1 MSVDLAPE
9 FQRTTDG
16 TVFRD
21 LNGNGIMDPYENP
34 GLPVSERVEDLLG
47 RLSLEEKAGLMFH
60 TMVSAAGSG
69 KLGDET
75 PRAGRATLHEV
86 VAEKFVNHINFHFVP
101 EPRLASRW
109 VNELQRLA
117 MNSSPH
123 GIPVT
128 LSTDPRHS
136 FIENWGASF
145 TAEYFSA
152 WPEPLGL
159 AAVRD
164 EQLVREFAAI
174 ARAEYTAIGIRAA
187 LHPTIDLATEP
198 RWARQYSTFGQD
210 SDLVARLALAYLDGF
225 GDQPLGAE
233 SVACMAKHFPG
244 GGPQRDGEDP
254 HFPYGREQVY
264 PGGMF
269 EHHLEPF
276 RRVIAHGVSA
286 IMPYYGMPIGL
297 ELDGEPVEEVGFGF
311 NRQIITGLLREKLGY
326 DGVVCTDWSL
336 VTESRLH
343 GRQLPPRAWGV
354 EHLSEKERVL
364 KVIEAGCDQF
374 GGEECPELVVALV
387 REGQLSEERIDV
399 SVRRLLKVKF
409 ELGLFDNPDVDE
421 AHAEERTGLPEYVA
435 AGQRAQARSVTVL
448 KNTVPKN
455 TVLTN
460 GESSGSALLP
470 LGPGLRVYSEEM
482 SADALAEAGFIPAA
496 DPADADVAIVRVA
509 APFEFRDHYMLES
522 SFHAGSL
529 EFDSETISK
538 VERLATVVPV
548 VLVPHLDRPAVLT
561 PLEPH
566 CAAIAAVYGA
576 SDTAVL
582 QALTGAVP
590 PEGRLPFQLPR
601 SEAAVLASRPDVPG
615 DTKDALYECGFGLE
629 L

>member
-1 MSVDLAPE
+1 MSVETAPE
-9 FQRTTDG
+9 FQRAPDG
-16 TVFRD
+16 TLFRD

-34 GLPVSERVEDLLG
+34 GLPVAERVEDLLG

-60 TMVSAAGSG
+60 TMVSAAESG

-75 PRAGRATLHEV
+75 PRAGRATLQEV
-86 VAEKFVNHINFHFVP
+86 VAGKYVNHLNFHFVP

-210 SDLVARLALAYLDGF
+210 NDLVARLALAYLDGF
-225 GDQPLGAE
+225 EDQHLGDG

-269 EHHLEPF
+269 DHHLEPF
-276 RRVIAHGVSA
+276 KRVIAHGVTA

-364 KVIEAGCDQF
+364 KVIQAGCDQF
-374 GGEECPELVVALV
+374 GGEECPELVVELV
-387 REGQLSEERIDV
+387 REGQLREERIDV
-399 SVRRLLKVKF
+399 SARRLLKVKF
-409 ELGLFDNPDVDE
+409 ELGLFDNPYVDE
-421 AHAEERTGLPEYVA
+421 EQAEERTGLPEYVA

-448 KNTVPKN
+448 KNAAS
-455 TVLTN
+455 N
-460 GESSGSALLP
+460 GPALLP
-470 LGPGLRVYSEEM
+470 LAPGLRVYSGEM
-482 SADALAEAGFIPAA
+482 SADALAEAGFTAAA
-496 DPADADVAIVRVA
+496 DPADADVAIARVA
-509 APFEFRDHYMLES
+509 APFELRDHYMLES

-529 EFDSETISK
+529 EFDSGTINRI
-538 VERLATVVPV
+538 EQLAAVVPV
-548 VLVPHLDRPAVLT
+548 ILVPHLDRPAVLT

-601 SEAAVLASRPDVPG
+601 SEAAVVASRPDVPG
-615 DTKDALYECGFGLE
+615 DTQDALYECGFGLE

>member
-9 FQRTTDG
+9 FQRTSEG
-16 TVFRD
+16 IVYRD

-34 GLPVSERVEDLLG
+34 GLPVRERVEDLLG
-47 RLSLEEKAGLMFH
+47 RLSLEEKAGLMFQ
-60 TMVSAAGSG
+60 TMVSAAESG
-69 KLGDET
+69 YLGDET
-75 PRAGRATLHEV
+75 PRAGRAGLREV
-86 VAEKFVNHINFHFVP
+86 VADKLVNHLNFHFVP
-101 EPRLASRW
+101 EPRLAARW

-117 MNSSPH
+117 MSSSPH

-210 SDLVARLALAYLDGF
+210 SDLVARLAVAYLEGF
-225 GDQPLGAE
+225 EDQRLTDR

-276 RRVIAHGVSA
+276 KRVIAHGVTA

-343 GRQLPPRAWGV
+343 GKQLPPRAWGV
-354 EHLSEKERVL
+354 EHLSEEERVL
-364 KVIEAGCDQF
+364 KVIDAGCDQF
-374 GGEECPELVVALV
+374 GGEECPEIVVDLV
-387 REGQLSEERIDV
+387 RAGRITEERIDA

-409 ELGLFDNPDVDE
+409 ELGLFDDPYVDE
-421 AHAEERTGLPEYVA
+421 AQAEHRTGLPEYVE
-435 AGQRAQARSVTVL
+435 AGQRAQSRSVTVL
-448 KNTVPKN
+448 KNQAQDGTPV
-455 TVLTN
+455 
-460 GESSGSALLP
+460 LP
-470 LGPGLRVYSEEM
+470 LKAGLSIYSDELTPE
-482 SADALAEAGFIPAA
+482 ALTEAGFTVAD
-496 DPADADVAIVRVA
+496 DPAKADVAIVRVA

-529 EFDSETISK
+529 EFDGETIAR
-538 VERLATVVPV
+538 VQRLAATVPV

-566 CAAIAAVYGA
+566 SSVIAAVYGA

-582 QALTGAVP
+582 HALTGAVP

-601 SEAAVLASRPDVPG
+601 SESAVVASRPDVPG
-615 DTKDALYECGFGLE
+615 DTEDPLYECGFGLE

>member
-1 MSVDLAPE
+1 MSVDVATE
-9 FQRTTDG
+9 FQRTPDG

-21 LNGNGIMDPYENP
+21 LNGNGIMEPYENP
-34 GLPVSERVEDLLG
+34 GLPVAERAEDLLG

-60 TMVSAAGSG
+60 TMVSAAESG
-69 KLGDET
+69 KIGDET
-75 PRAGRATLHEV
+75 PRAGRAGLKEV
-86 VAEKFVNHINFHFVP
+86 VAGKFVNHLNLHFVP
-101 EPRLASRW
+101 EPKLASRW
-109 VNELQRLA
+109 VNDLQRLA
-117 MNSSPH
+117 MHSSPH

-164 EQLVREFAAI
+164 EHLVREFAAI

-210 SDLVARLALAYLDGF
+210 SDLVARLALAYLEGF
-225 GDQPLGAE
+225 KDQPLGAD

-244 GGPQRDGEDP
+244 GGPQQDGEDP

-276 RRVIAHGVSA
+276 KRVIEHGVTA
-286 IMPYYGMPIGL
+286 IMPYYGMPVGL

-336 VTESRLH
+336 VTESGLH

-354 EHLSEKERVL
+354 EHLSQKERVL

-374 GGEECPELVVALV
+374 GGEECPELVVELV
-387 REGQLSEERIDV
+387 REGQLTEERIDV
-399 SVRRLLKVKF
+399 SVRRLLTVKF
-409 ELGLFDNPDVDE
+409 DLGLFDNPYVDE
-421 AHAEERTGLPEYVA
+421 ELAEQRTGLPEYVE
-435 AGQRAQARSVTVL
+435 AGQQAQARSVTVL
-448 KNTVPKN
+448 KNEAC
-455 TVLTN
+455 N
-460 GESSGSALLP
+460 GSPVLP
-470 LGPGLRVYSEEM
+470 LRASLRVYADGM
-482 SADALAEAGFIPAA
+482 SANALTEAGFVPAT
-496 DPADADVAIVRVA
+496 DPAEADLAIVRVA

-529 EFDSETISK
+529 EFDSETLRK
-538 VERLATVVPV
+538 VERLAASVPV

-582 QALTGAVP
+582 QALTGAVA

-601 SEAAVLASRPDVPG
+601 SEAAVKASRPDVPG
-615 DTKDALYECGFGLE
+615 DTNDALYECGFGLE

>member
-1 MSVDLAPE
+1 MSVETAPE
-9 FQRTTDG
+9 FQRAPDG
-16 TVFRD
+16 TLFRD

-34 GLPVSERVEDLLG
+34 VLPVAERVEDLLG

-60 TMVSAAGSG
+60 TMVSAAESG

-75 PRAGRATLHEV
+75 PRAGRATLQEV
-86 VAEKFVNHINFHFVP
+86 VAGKYVNHLNFHFVP

-210 SDLVARLALAYLDGF
+210 NDLVARLALAYLDGF
-225 GDQPLGAE
+225 EDQHLGDG

-269 EHHLEPF
+269 DHHLEPF
-276 RRVIAHGVSA
+276 KRVIAHGVTA

-374 GGEECPELVVALV
+374 GGEECPELVVELV
-387 REGQLSEERIDV
+387 REGQLTEERIDV
-399 SVRRLLKVKF
+399 SARRLLKVKF
-409 ELGLFDNPDVDE
+409 ELGLFDNPYVDE
-421 AHAEERTGLPEYVA
+421 EQAEERTGLPEYVA

-448 KNTVPKN
+448 KNAAS
-455 TVLTN
+455 N
-460 GESSGSALLP
+460 GPALLP
-470 LGPGLRVYSEEM
+470 LAPGLRVYSGEM
-482 SADALAEAGFIPAA
+482 SADALAEAGFTAAA
-496 DPADADVAIVRVA
+496 DPADADVAIARVA
-509 APFEFRDHYMLES
+509 APFELRDHYMLES

-529 EFDSETISK
+529 EFDSGTINRI
-538 VERLATVVPV
+538 EQLAAVVPV
-548 VLVPHLDRPAVLT
+548 ILVPHLDRPAVLT

-601 SEAAVLASRPDVPG
+601 SEAAVVASRPDVPG
-615 DTKDALYECGFGLE
+615 DTQDALYECGFGLE

>member
-1 MSVDLAPE
+1 MSVDLEPE
-9 FQRTTDG
+9 FQRTPEG

-21 LNGNGIMDPYENP
+21 LNGNGVMDPYENP
-34 GLPVSERVEDLLG
+34 GLPVAERVEDLLG
-47 RLSLEEKAGLMFH
+47 RLSLEEKAGLMFQ
-60 TMVSAAGSG
+60 TVVSAAENG
-69 KLGDET
+69 KLGHET
-75 PRAGRATLHEV
+75 PRPSKATVQQV
-86 VAEKFVNHINFHFVP
+86 VAEKYINHLNLHFVP
-101 EPRLASRW
+101 EPKLAARW
-109 VNELQRLA
+109 VNELQRMA
-117 MNSSPH
+117 TTSSPH

-145 TAEYFSA
+145 TAAYFSA

-164 EQLVREFAAI
+164 EQLVREFASI

-187 LHPTIDLATEP
+187 LHPTLDLATEP

-210 SDLVARLALAYLDGF
+210 NDLVARLALAYLDGF
-225 GDQPLGAE
+225 EDQPLGDR

-276 RRVIAHGVSA
+276 KRVIAHGVTA
-286 IMPYYGMPIGL
+286 IMPYYGVPIGL
-297 ELDGEPVEEVGFGF
+297 ELDGEKIEEVGFGY

-326 DGVVCTDWSL
+326 DGVVCTDWGL
-336 VTESRLH
+336 VTESRLF

-364 KVIEAGCDQF
+364 KIIEAGCDQF
-374 GGEECPELVVALV
+374 GGEESPELVVALV
-387 REGQLSEERIDV
+387 REGRLTEERIEE
-399 SVRRLLKVKF
+399 SARRLLKVKF
-409 ELGLFDNPDVDE
+409 ELGLFDNPYIDE
-421 AHAEERTGLPEYVA
+421 MQAEERTGLPEYVA

-448 KNTVPKN
+448 KNEMSN
-455 TVLTN
+455 
-460 GESSGSALLP
+460 GSALLP
-470 LGPGLRVYSEEM
+470 LASGLRVFSDELSPEV
-482 SADALAEAGFIPAA
+482 LTEAGLVPAA

-509 APFEFRDHYMLES
+509 APFEFRDTYMLEA

-529 EFDSETISK
+529 EFDSETTAR
-538 VERLATVVPV
+538 VQQLAAVLPV
-548 VLVPHLDRPAVLT
+548 ILVPHLDRPAVLT

-582 QALTGAVP
+582 QALTGTVP

-601 SEAAVLASRPDVPG
+601 SEAAVAASRPDVPG
-615 DTKDALYECGFGLE
+615 DTKDPLYECGFGLE
-629 L
+629 F

>member
-9 FQRTTDG
+9 FLRAPDG

-34 GLPVSERVEDLLG
+34 ALPASERVEDLLG
-47 RLSLEEKAGLMFH
+47 RLSLEEKAGLMFQ
-60 TMVSAAGSG
+60 TMVSAAESG

-75 PRAGRATLHEV
+75 PRAGRAGLQEV
-86 VAEKFVNHINFHFVP
+86 VVDKLVNHLNFHFVP
-101 EPRLASRW
+101 EPRLAARW

-210 SDLVARLALAYLDGF
+210 ADLVARLALAYLEGF
-225 GDQPLGAE
+225 EDQQLSDR

-244 GGPQRDGEDP
+244 GGPQQDGEDP

-276 RRVIAHGVSA
+276 RRVIANGVTA
-286 IMPYYGMPIGL
+286 IMPYYGMPVGL

-311 NRQIITGLLREKLGY
+311 NRQIITGLLREKMGF

-343 GRQLPPRAWGV
+343 GKQLPPRAWGV
-354 EHLSEKERVL
+354 EHLSEEERVL

-374 GGEECPELVVALV
+374 GGEECPEIVVDLV
-387 REGQLSEERIDV
+387 RAGRLTEERIDV

-409 ELGLFDNPDVDE
+409 ELGLFDDPYVDE
-421 AHAEERTGLPEYVA
+421 AQAEERTGLPEYVE

-448 KNTVPKN
+448 KNAAC
-455 TVLTN
+455 N
-460 GESSGSALLP
+460 GTPVLP
-470 LGPGLRVYSEEM
+470 LKAGLRIYSDEM
-482 SADALAEAGFIPAA
+482 TPEALTEAGFAVAA
-496 DPADADVAIVRVA
+496 DPAMADVAIVRAA
-509 APFEFRDHYMLES
+509 APFEFRDYYMLES

-529 EFDSETISK
+529 EFDNETIDR
-538 VERLATVVPV
+538 VQRLAAAVPV
-548 VLVPHLDRPAVLT
+548 ILVPHLDRPAVLT

-582 QALTGAVP
+582 QALTGTVG

-601 SEAAVLASRPDVPG
+601 SEAAVAASRPDVPG
-615 DTKDALYECGFGLE
+615 DTADALYECGFGLE

>member
-1 MSVDLAPE
+1 MSVEIAPE
-9 FQRTTDG
+9 FQRTPDG

-21 LNGNGIMDPYENP
+21 LNGNGVMDPYENP
-34 GLPVSERVEDLLG
+34 GLPVAERVEDLLG

-60 TMVSAAGSG
+60 TMVSAAESG

-75 PRAGRATLHEV
+75 PRAGRAGLREV
-86 VAEKFVNHINFHFVP
+86 VAGKFVNHLNFHFVP
-101 EPRLASRW
+101 EPKLASRW

-117 MNSSPH
+117 LSSSPH

-210 SDLVARLALAYLDGF
+210 NDLVARLALAYLDGF
-225 GDQPLGAE
+225 GDQPLGAA

-276 RRVIAHGVSA
+276 KRVIAHGVSA

-297 ELDGEPVEEVGFGF
+297 ELDGEPIEEVGFGF

-374 GGEECPELVVALV
+374 GGEECPELVIDLV
-387 REGQLSEERIDV
+387 REGKLTEERIDV
-399 SVRRLLKVKF
+399 SVRRLLKVKY
-409 ELGLFDNPDVDE
+409 ELGLFDNPYVDE
-421 AHAEERTGLPEYVA
+421 TLAEERTGLPEYVS

-448 KNTVPKN
+448 KNDAV
-455 TVLTN
+455 N
-460 GESSGSALLP
+460 GAAVLP
-470 LGPGLRVYSEEM
+470 LAPGLRVYSDEVTPE
-482 SADALAEAGFIPAA
+482 ALVEAGFTAAA

-509 APFEFRDHYMLES
+509 APFEFRDQYMLES

-529 EFDSETISK
+529 EFDSETINR
-538 VERLATVVPV
+538 VEQLGAVVPV
-548 VLVPHLDRPAVLT
+548 ILVPHLDRPAVLT

-582 QALTGAVP
+582 QALTGTVP

-601 SEAAVLASRPDVPG
+601 SEAAVIASRPDVPA

>member
-1 MSVDLAPE
+1 MSVETAPE
-9 FQRTTDG
+9 FQRAPDG
-16 TVFRD
+16 TLFRD
-21 LNGNGIMDPYENP
+21 LNGNGTMDPYENP
-34 GLPVSERVEDLLG
+34 GLPVAERVEDLLG

-60 TMVSAAGSG
+60 TMVSAAESG

-75 PRAGRATLHEV
+75 PRAGRATLQEV
-86 VAEKFVNHINFHFVP
+86 VAGKYVNHLNFHFVP

-210 SDLVARLALAYLDGF
+210 NELVARLALAYLDGF
-225 GDQPLGAE
+225 EDRHLGDG

-269 EHHLEPF
+269 DHHLEPF
-276 RRVIAHGVSA
+276 KRVIAHGVTA

-311 NRQIITGLLREKLGY
+311 NRQIITGLLREELGY

-374 GGEECPELVVALV
+374 GGEECPELVVELV
-387 REGQLSEERIDV
+387 REGQLTEERIDV
-399 SVRRLLKVKF
+399 SARRLLKVKF
-409 ELGLFDNPDVDE
+409 ELGLFDNPYVDE
-421 AHAEERTGLPEYVA
+421 EQAEERTGLPEYVA

-448 KNTVPKN
+448 KNAVSN
-455 TVLTN
+455 
-460 GESSGSALLP
+460 GSALLP
-470 LGPGLRVYSEEM
+470 LAPGLRVYSGEM
-482 SADALAEAGFIPAA
+482 SADALAEAGFTVAA
-496 DPADADVAIVRVA
+496 DPADADVAIARVA
-509 APFEFRDHYMLES
+509 APFELRDHYMLES

-529 EFDSETISK
+529 EFDSGTINRI
-538 VERLATVVPV
+538 EQLAAVVPV
-548 VLVPHLDRPAVLT
+548 ILVPHLDRPAVLT

-601 SEAAVLASRPDVPG
+601 SEAAVVASRPDVPG

>member
-1 MSVDLAPE
+1 MSVELAPE
-9 FQRTTDG
+9 FQRTPDG

-21 LNGNGIMDPYENP
+21 LNGNGVMDPYENP
-34 GLPVSERVEDLLG
+34 GLPVAERVEDLLG

-60 TMVSAAGSG
+60 TMVSAAESG

-75 PRAGRATLHEV
+75 PRAGRAGLREV
-86 VAEKFVNHINFHFVP
+86 VAGKFVNHLNFHFVP
-101 EPRLASRW
+101 EPKLASRW

-117 MNSSPH
+117 LSSSPH

-210 SDLVARLALAYLDGF
+210 NDLVARLALAYLDGF
-225 GDQPLGAE
+225 GDQPLGAA

-276 RRVIAHGVSA
+276 KRVIAHGVSA

-297 ELDGEPVEEVGFGF
+297 ELDGEPIEEVGFGF

-374 GGEECPELVVALV
+374 GGEECPELVIELV
-387 REGQLSEERIDV
+387 REGQLTEERIDV
-399 SVRRLLKVKF
+399 SVRRLLKVKY
-409 ELGLFDNPDVDE
+409 ELGLFDNPYVDE
-421 AHAEERTGLPEYVA
+421 TLAEERTGLPEYVA

-448 KNTVPKN
+448 RNDAV
-455 TVLTN
+455 N
-460 GESSGSALLP
+460 GAAVLP
-470 LGPGLRVYSEEM
+470 LAPGLRVYSDEVNPE
-482 SADALAEAGFIPAA
+482 ALVEAGFTAAA

-529 EFDSETISK
+529 EFDSETINR
-538 VERLATVVPV
+538 VEQLGAVVPV
-548 VLVPHLDRPAVLT
+548 ILVPHLDRPAVLT

-582 QALTGAVP
+582 QALTGTVP

-601 SEAAVLASRPDVPG
+601 SEAAVIASRPDVPA

>member
-9 FQRTTDG
+9 FLRSPEG

-34 GLPVSERVEDLLG
+34 ALPVAERVEDLLG
-47 RLSLEEKAGLMFH
+47 RLSLEEKAGLMFQ
-60 TMVSAAGSG
+60 TVVSAAETGT
-69 KLGDET
+69 LGDE
-75 PRAGRATLHEV
+75 PSRPSRVGAREV
-86 VAEKFVNHINFHFVP
+86 IADKFINHLNLHFVP
-101 EPRLASRW
+101 EPKLAARW
-109 VNELQRLA
+109 VNEVQRAAL
-117 MNSSPH
+117 SSTRH

-145 TAEYFSA
+145 TAAYFSA

-210 SDLVARLALAYLDGF
+210 NDLVARLALAYLDGF
-225 GDQPLGAE
+225 EGGQLDGG

-244 GGPQRDGEDP
+244 GGPQQDGEDA

-276 RRVIAHGVSA
+276 KKVIARGVSA
-286 IMPYYGMPIGL
+286 IMPYYGIPIGL
-297 ELDGEPVEEVGFGF
+297 ELDGEKIEEVGFGY

-326 DGVVCTDWSL
+326 DGVVCTDWGL
-336 VTESRLH
+336 VTESRLF

-354 EHLSEKERVL
+354 EHLSREERVL
-364 KVIEAGCDQF
+364 KIIEAGCDQF
-374 GGEECPELVVALV
+374 GGEECTEIVVALV
-387 REGQLSEERIDV
+387 REGRVTEERIDE
-399 SVRRLLKVKF
+399 SARRLLKVKF
-409 ELGLFDNPDVDE
+409 ELGLFENPYLDE
-421 AHAEERTGLPEYVA
+421 AEAEARTGLPEYVA

-448 KNTVPKN
+448 KNRT
-455 TVLTN
+455 TD
-460 GESSGSALLP
+460 GSALLP
-470 LGPGLRVYSEEM
+470 LAPGLRVHSDEV
-482 SADALAEAGFIPAA
+482 SAEALLDAGLIPATDA
-496 DPADADVAIVRVA
+496 ADADVAIVRVT
-509 APFEFRDHYMLES
+509 APFEFRDRYMLES

-529 EFDSETISK
+529 EFDSGTVEK
-538 VERLATVVPV
+538 VERLAAVVPV
-548 VLVPHLDRPAVLT
+548 ILVPHLDRPAVLT
-561 PLEPH
+561 PLEPY

-582 QALTGAVP
+582 QALTGTVP

-601 SEAAVLASRPDVPG
+601 SEAAVAASRPDVPG
-615 DTKDALYECGFGLE
+615 DTQDPLYECGFGLE